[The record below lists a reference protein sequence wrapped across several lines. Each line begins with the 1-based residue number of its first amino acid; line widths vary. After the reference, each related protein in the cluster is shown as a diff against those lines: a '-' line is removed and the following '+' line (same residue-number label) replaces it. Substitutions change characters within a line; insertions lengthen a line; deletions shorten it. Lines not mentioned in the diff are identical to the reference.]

1 MVCTSGTVDILHI
14 VVFVSI
20 NNLTTLGHIA
30 CLVSCVPQVQLI
42 YCQSYYLY
50 LSILCISVTVDILS
64 VILLHLPILRVLL
77 VSMWCISATANKL
90 TVIVFVPTNIVST
103 LG

>member
-20 NNLTTLGHIA
+20 NNLTT
-30 CLVSCVPQVQLI
+30 QLI

-50 LSILCISVTVDILS
+50 LSIVCISVTVDILS
-64 VILLHLPILRVLL
+64 VIVLHLPILRVLL